1 AAGAAV
7 AVGLALPGLAPD
19 ASLLS
24 TIGTLAVCAFVY
36 TAFDQLLV
44 SYVIALDTGTSAM
57 SRLCA
62 QWDVRIGGVAARFL
76 LAALGVLVLRLD
88 NMDPW
93 LLVGIP
99 VLGVSLHLAYANR
112 LRARATDE
120 LHAVDLDGVLHTAV
134 TRGADL
140 FSADELEVRIQLDVV
155 PPRLVRGGIGGVTYD
170 GDPAGAPAATGP
182 TTSVRLEGHEGGPDI
197 GLLTLRFRGTVE
209 LSEREQYTLR
219 TFAFALCTAIR
230 NAAAYAE
237 LARLAARHAHNATH
251 DALTGLANRRRLQD
265 EATAALERHP
275 ARGIT

>member
-112 LRARATDE
+112 LRARAERDAWQKLAQATDE
-120 LHAVDLDGVLHTAV
+120 FNAVDLNGVLHTAV

-155 PPRLVRGGIGGVTYD
+155 PPRLVR
-170 GDPAGAPAATGP
+170 
-182 TTSVRLEGHEGGPDI
+182 
-197 GLLTLRFRGTVE
+197 
-209 LSEREQYTLR
+209 
-219 TFAFALCTAIR
+219 
-230 NAAAYAE
+230 
-237 LARLAARHAHNATH
+237 
-251 DALTGLANRRRLQD
+251 
-265 EATAALERHP
+265 
-275 ARGIT
+275 